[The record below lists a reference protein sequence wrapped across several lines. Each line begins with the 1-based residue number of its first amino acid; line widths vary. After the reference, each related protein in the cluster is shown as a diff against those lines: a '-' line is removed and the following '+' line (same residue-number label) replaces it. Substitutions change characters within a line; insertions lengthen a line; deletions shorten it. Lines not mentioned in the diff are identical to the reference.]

1 MEKRTILA
9 FVLMAAVLV
18 VSQFLLTPP
27 APEDGQAPGTP
38 ADGEPVDA
46 RRAPP
51 QDGAGAAADAGG
63 QPGGGAPAQ
72 ALPPPAAAEPRGARL
87 FAAPRGGIVYVET
100 PLYVL
105 HLATRGAVVTD
116 VWLRRFE
123 SFVDSMPV
131 QLVPAG
137 AAFLQKTVRSD
148 AGAVDLSGVDFTAER
163 DTVRVSS
170 TPDSVVLTADAG
182 GSTIRQVLRIDPA
195 KYEIGYSFEAPGLT
209 QGGPVLETL
218 LGPRLLSHEANPK
231 EDLGSFRAVARAEGE
246 VHTLELDDVDEAPAR
261 ISGPLDWAGI
271 KSKYFLAALL
281 VADRPFGA
289 AAVTVAAGDTLPG
302 FAVRTAMPL
311 QDGRA
316 AYRVFLGPQE
326 FRALTAAGYDLED
339 VNQYG
344 WSWIRW
350 AIQPFAHV
358 IIRVLLWLHRFLPNY
373 GFVLILFGILVRLLL
388 WPLTQKSFE
397 SMQKMQAVQPELQKL
412 RERYKN
418 DPQRMQTEMMKLY
431 RERGVNP
438 LGGCLPNLLPLPVL
452 FALFFVF
459 QNTIEFRGAPFV
471 LWIQDLSRPD
481 PWYVL
486 PVLMGVTMFVQQR
499 LTTPQ
504 DNPQMKMMTYFMP
517 AFLTFIFLNLAS
529 GLVLY
534 YTVSN
539 VLTFVQQILMKRRS
553 QAAAPVPA
561 SS

>member
-18 VSQFLLTPP
+18 VSQLLLTPP
-27 APEDGQAPGTP
+27 QETPPGDGPPTTAAEPDGRAPADRPAAPGPVPP
-38 ADGEPVDA
+38 AVPDGE
-46 RRAPP
+46 
-51 QDGAGAAADAGG
+51 AA
-63 QPGGGAPAQ
+63 QGAPAG
-72 ALPPPAAAEPRGARL
+72 AETAARAGARSG
-87 FAAPRGGIVYVET
+87 FGAPEGRTVHVET

-105 HLATRGAVVTD
+105 DLATRGGVVTA
-116 VWLRRFE
+116 VWLRRYE

-131 QLVPAG
+131 QLVPRG
-137 AAFLQKTVRSD
+137 AAFLQKSVRSD
-148 AGAVDLSGVDFTAER
+148 AGVVDLGAVEFSAER
-163 DTVRVSS
+163 DTVRVGAAA
-170 TPDSVVLTADAG
+170 DSLVLTAEAG
-182 GSTIRQVLRIDPA
+182 GSPVRQVFRFDPA
-195 KYEIGYSFEAPGLT
+195 SYEIGYSFEAPALT
-209 QGGPVLETL
+209 RGGPVLETL
-218 LGPRLLSHEANPK
+218 LGPRLLSHEVNQE
-231 EDLGSFRAVARAEGE
+231 EDLGSFRAVARVAGE
-246 VHTLELDDVDEAPAR
+246 VRTLEPDDVDESPAAL
-261 ISGPLDWAGI
+261 SGPLDWTGI
-271 KSKYFLAALL
+271 KSKYFLAVLL
-281 VADRPFGA
+281 AADRPFGA
-289 AAVTVAAGDTLPG
+289 AIVSEAPGDTLPG
-302 FAVRTAMPL
+302 FAVRTAIPL
-311 QDGRA
+311 EQGRA
-316 AYRVFLGPQE
+316 SYDVFLGPQE
-326 FRALTAAGYDLED
+326 FRALTAAGHDLED

-358 IIRVLLWLHRFLPNY
+358 IIRVLLWLHRWVPNY
-373 GFVLILFGILVRLLL
+373 GVVLILFGIFVRLLL

-397 SMQKMQAVQPELQKL
+397 SMQKMQAVQPELTKL

-418 DPQRMQTEMMKLY
+418 DPQRMQGEMMKLY

-471 LWIQDLSRPD
+471 GWIQDLSRPD

-517 AFLTFIFLNLAS
+517 AFLTFIFLNLAA

-539 VLTFVQQILMKRRS
+539 ILTFAQQILMKRRTKE
-553 QAAAPVPA
+553 PA
-561 SS
+561 EAKSG